1 MPMTKQEEARL
12 ERAETLAALRW
23 TAPVEKDVPPPE
35 GAGIYSEGWTF
46 NAYAK
51 RVEICWSSVIYH
63 GFGRAPQ
70 KGEMHRSAAQGVKW
84 LFSTEEKALAAM
96 RHEVE
101 RQAAADLFAI
111 DRKIEAVKEKA
122 STDAKEQTK

>member
-1 MPMTKQEEARL
+1 MPMTKQEKARL
-12 ERAETLAALRW
+12 EHAETLAALRW

-35 GAGIYSEGWTF
+35 GHGIYSEGWTF
-46 NAYAK
+46 NVYAK
-51 RVEICWSSVIYH
+51 RVEACWSSVIYH

-70 KGEMHRSAAQGVKW
+70 KGERHSTASQGAKW

-101 RQAAADLFAI
+101 RQAAADLLAI

-122 STDAKEQTK
+122 STDAKESK